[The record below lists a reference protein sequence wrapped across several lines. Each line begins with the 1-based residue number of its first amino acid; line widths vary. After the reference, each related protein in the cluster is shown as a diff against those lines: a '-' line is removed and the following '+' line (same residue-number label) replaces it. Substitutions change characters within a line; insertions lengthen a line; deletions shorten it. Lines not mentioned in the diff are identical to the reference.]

1 LIWRPRRGNHGGVS
15 SGEARL
21 PSAFREVYGA
31 IRGIS
36 AGDRA
41 VRKRSS
47 RVLGLAALVAA
58 LSFGADA
65 HAARVTLGQFDGPR
79 SQQLKWRVSGALKRG
94 GHDVVLLR
102 APKPSAPKSRFR
114 SIAEKY
120 QLDAFIT
127 ASASA
132 SRDDSWT
139 LTLSLRGANGE
150 ELSQTITLRGSSLS
164 DLVEEIR
171 GNAAGRLDEVLGGG
185 SGSVDG
191 DQPRR
196 IAGARGRAGDDE
208 EEAPRAA
215 GKGRRVSA
223 AAGGVVDLD
232 ADEEGSARPASK
244 KGGSKGLSAK
254 RPSKAADSEASE
266 EWNADGDSAGSTD
279 ESSSEA
285 SSGEPE
291 ASESSTPEDE
301 GSSEDDSAGDA
312 AKMPWV
318 KLGVRAGFVSR
329 SLSYEQDIYQ
339 RLRSQDTGAGVYRLD
354 AAAYVFARSVRQYFA
369 LIGSYEGAMFGD
381 VQDADLDTS
390 FGVRYS
396 ELQGGLRARYPI
408 GNNEIGAQL
417 TFGSMLAGLDDNDQA
432 GVPDY
437 NYTFARVAADGTW
450 RFGKLGAT
458 ALLGL
463 RLPTGY
469 GEVGTEQWFPR
480 VGGYGIEGSLGLE
493 YRISDMISVDA
504 SGSLRR
510 YVLDMDSRP
519 QDAQLGVSEVAAGAV
534 DLYLSGYVG
543 VTFSL

>member
-1 LIWRPRRGNHGGVS
+1 M
-15 SGEARL
+15 
-21 PSAFREVYGA
+21 
-31 IRGIS
+31 
-36 AGDRA
+36 
-41 VRKRSS
+41 
-47 RVLGLAALVAA
+47 
-58 LSFGADA
+58 
-65 HAARVTLGQFDGPR
+65 TLGQFDGPR
-79 SQQLKWRVSGALKRG
+79 SQQIKWRVSGALKRG

-102 APKPSAPKSRFR
+102 SPKPSAPKARFR

-127 ASASA
+127 ASATA
-132 SRDDSWT
+132 SSDDSWT

-191 DQPRR
+191 DSPRR
-196 IAGARGRAGDDE
+196 IAGARDKGGDDE
-208 EEAPRAA
+208 EEEAPRPA
-215 GKGRRVSA
+215 GKRKRASA

-232 ADEEGSARPASK
+232 ADEEGSARPAPKK
-244 KGGSKGLSAK
+244 KGGIKGLSSLK
-254 RPSKAADSEASE
+254 KPSKDADGDASE
-266 EWNADGDSAGSTD
+266 EWNADGESAESTD
-279 ESSSEA
+279 ESASSSEE
-285 SSGEPE
+285 SSSEPE

-301 GSSEDDSAGDA
+301 GESSSDTAADA

-318 KLGVRAGFVSR
+318 KLGVHAGFVAR
-329 SLSYEQDIYQ
+329 SLSYEQDLYQ

-354 AAAYVFARSVRQYFA
+354 VAAYVFARSVRQYFA

-381 VQDADLDTS
+381 VQDAELDTT

-396 ELQGGLRARYPI
+396 ELQGGLRARYPL

-432 GVPDY
+432 DVPDY

-458 ALLGL
+458 ALLGV
-463 RLPTGY
+463 RLPTSY

-480 VGGYGIEGSLGLE
+480 VGGYGLEGSLGLE
-493 YRISDMISVDA
+493 YKFSNMISVDA

-519 QDAQLGVSEVAAGAV
+519 QDAQLGISEVAAGAV
-534 DLYLSGYVG
+534 DLYLSGYIG